1 MTWATKV
8 LDRTT
13 SRVVTPKS
21 LFDEGKSDRQPVN
34 VDTLRATH
42 RRREESDHA
51 LLGVESTGLLE
62 DLGSDGD
69 GRVDGVGDDEDGG
82 LGAVVGDALG
92 EVSDDRGVRV
102 EEVVSGHSGLSGN
115 TSGDDNDLS
124 TGEGALE
131 VLLGE
136 SLDLEGRIVEKR
148 PEVSRRA
155 LIFSNTRR
163 KKKEDTRWQGC
174 RCVRDQHRLQG
185 HLGCRRVG
193 GR

>member
-1 MTWATKV
+1 MAVVSVTWATKV

-21 LFDEGKSDRQPVN
+21 LFDEGKSDRQPLN
-34 VDTLRATH
+34 LDTLRATH

-51 LLGVESTGLLE
+51 LLGVEGTGLLE
-62 DLGSDGD
+62 DLGSDGN

-124 TGEGALE
+124 TGEGTLE

-136 SLDLEGRIVEKR
+136 SLDLERRIVEER

-155 LIFSNTRR
+155 LILSTREETRR
-163 KKKEDTRWQGC
+163 TVAGVSMCPRSAPTPGAP
-174 RCVRDQHRLQG
+174 RMS
-185 HLGCRRVG
+185 
-193 GR
+193 